1 MDEIIHKYSDVQ
13 FHLDSMIRYWQ
24 QRLLNERKSMKRETR
39 DLENRLAYIKKLLQS
54 ENILVIDR
62 RKLNSDID

>member
-1 MDEIIHKYSDVQ
+1 
-13 FHLDSMIRYWQ
+13 MIRYWQ
-24 QRLLNERKSMKRETR
+24 QRLLNERKSMKREIR

>member
-1 MDEIIHKYSDVQ
+1 
-13 FHLDSMIRYWQ
+13 MIRYWQ
-24 QRLLNERKSMKRETR
+24 QRLLNERKSMNREIR

>member
-1 MDEIIHKYSDVQ
+1 
-13 FHLDSMIRYWQ
+13 
-24 QRLLNERKSMKRETR
+24 MKREIR